1 MHLDKVEFLQKTTYV
16 KDLRFNKK
24 MLRFEKENGSINIF
38 DISNGNSI
46 INHGYSKDDYNIGS
60 DEKGSFS
67 FGNGKIDKNYVCCCW
82 F

>member
-1 MHLDKVEFLQKTTYV
+1 MHLDKFEFLQKTTYV
-16 KDLRFNKK
+16 KDMRFNKK

-60 DEKGSFS
+60 DEKGNFS
-67 FGNGKIDKNYVCCCW
+67 FGN
-82 F
+82 